1 MTVISSFSP
10 VSRPDAK
17 ALILGSMP
25 GVASLQAQ
33 QYYAHPRNAF
43 WSMIQHVFKTEPG
56 LSYDDRLQLLLDHKI
71 ALWDVLENCVREGSL
86 DSAIREEVPNDFQT
100 FMTEHPSITHI
111 FFNGKKARMAFDKLV
126 LPVLDLRGREIEFT
140 TLPST
145 SPANATYNFHSKLSV
160 WRHIAHI

>member
-1 MTVISSFSP
+1 MTAISSFAP
-10 VSRPDAK
+10 VSQPDAK
-17 ALILGSMP
+17 ILILGSMP
-25 GVASLQAQ
+25 GAASLQAQ

-56 LSYDDRLQLLLDHKI
+56 LSYEARLQLLRDHKI
-71 ALWDVLENCVREGSL
+71 ALWDVLENCEREGSL
-86 DSAIREEVPNDFQT
+86 DSAIRAEVPNDFQT

-126 LPVLDLRGREIEFT
+126 LHALDLKDREIEYT

-145 SPANATYNFHSKLSV
+145 SPANASHNFHSKLAI
-160 WRHIAHI
+160 WRQIAHV